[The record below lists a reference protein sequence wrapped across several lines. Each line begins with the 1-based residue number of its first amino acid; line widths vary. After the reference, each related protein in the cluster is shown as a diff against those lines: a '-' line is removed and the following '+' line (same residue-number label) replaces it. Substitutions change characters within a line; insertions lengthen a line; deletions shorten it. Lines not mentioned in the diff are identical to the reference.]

1 MTRLAGKTAVI
12 TGGGSGI
19 GLGIAL
25 AFAAEGCRTLI
36 AGRNAQ
42 RLLDAAATWTGTP
55 GLLTHPV
62 DVSDR
67 DSVRQLF
74 DHARRELGRIDILV
88 NSAGTNIKTR
98 TMASMSPEQWD
109 QVLAI
114 NATGAYNCLAEVLPE
129 MRARGDGL
137 IVNISSIAGKRA
149 ISLGGIAYCA
159 SKFAMTALGTA
170 VGNEVAPDGVRV
182 TNVYPGEVNTPIL
195 VNRPE
200 PVSDER
206 KAAMVQ
212 PEDVGALV
220 AAIAA
225 LPPRAHVPEIIIK
238 PLVQQYV

>member
-42 RLLDAAATWTGTP
+42 RLLDAAATWAGTP

-67 DSVRQLF
+67 ESVRQLF
-74 DHARRELGRIDILV
+74 DQARRELGRIDILV

-98 TMASMSPEQWD
+98 TMASMTPEQWD